1 MMGYRTQGATG
12 PNAAGTGATTPT
24 HGPTTHAPVPIV
36 PVGLDLGGT
45 TSAQAASGTGGLQ
58 SNRQSPSPLK
68 RAQSRHFDIDTNNPA
83 NSASKRSSF
92 SSTTS
97 ASSVW
102 PGTSATATDASRTT
116 TPYYNLTQGI
126 AGLGLGGPIGV
137 GVGSGVPSPHP
148 GMGGSPA
155 VVPGMAPIAPAPM
168 APNAVHAGLT
178 DDDLIPTA
186 IVIKNIPFAIKKEQ
200 LLDVMTQ
207 LRLPLP
213 YAFNYHFDNGVFRG
227 LAFANFTTAD
237 ETAAVI
243 GSLNGREI
251 GGRKLRVEYKKM
263 LPLAERERIE
273 RDKRERRGQL
283 EEQHRGQGGQGG
295 GRRNVSAQ
303 QPGGAPPPPQ
313 QQQQQPSLTQSVPV
327 GQPVQTLPSHVTP
340 HMSYPQYS
348 PSPTPTPPPAHKLD
362 LNDPETLEFYSQL
375 LLFRDDAKRAEIVY
389 SHPLLLPQQRQ
400 MVMSLCD
407 QLGLIFNSE
416 ATGLVVVTRQRQYY
430 EYQY

>member
-1 MMGYRTQGATG
+1 MSNFFEHSPQSPANPAASINRQSSSSSLHMGFRQQPSTG
-12 PNAAGTGATTPT
+12 TTTPT
-24 HGPTTHAPVPIV
+24 AGPTTHAPVPV
-36 PVGLDLGGT
+36 APVGLDLG
-45 TSAQAASGTGGLQ
+45 QNVP

-68 RAQSRHFDIDTNNPA
+68 RAQSRHFDIDTNPA
-83 NSASKRSSF
+83 SASKRSSF

-102 PGTSATATDASRTT
+102 PTDSRTT
-116 TPYYNLTQGI
+116 TPYYNLTQGM
-126 AGLGLGGPIGV
+126 AGLGLGGGMT
-137 GVGSGVPSPHP
+137 HP
-148 GMGGSPA
+148 
-155 VVPGMAPIAPAPM
+155 APIAPVA
-168 APNAVHAGLT
+168 ALA

-283 EEQHRGQGGQGG
+283 EEQHRGQ
-295 GRRNVSAQ
+295 RRSQ
-303 QPGGAPPPPQ
+303 PPQ
-313 QQQQQPSLTQSVPV
+313 PAAAAAAA
-327 GQPVQTLPSHVTP
+327 HVT
-340 HMSYPQYS
+340 YPQYS
-348 PSPTPTPPPAHKLD
+348 PSPTPTPPPAPKLD

-375 LLFRDDAKRAEIVY
+375 LLFRDDAKRTEIVY

>member
-1 MMGYRTQGATG
+1 MSNFFEHSPAQSPANPNPPIHRQSSSSSLHMMGYRSA
-12 PNAAGTGATTPT
+12 TGATTPT
-24 HGPTTHAPVPIV
+24 HGGPTTHAPVPIV
-36 PVGLDLGGT
+36 PVGLDLGST
-45 TSAQAASGTGGLQ
+45 AAQGQAGGLQ

-68 RAQSRHFDIDTNNPA
+68 RAQSRHFDIDTNPS
-83 NSASKRSSF
+83 SASKRSSF

-102 PGTSATATDASRTT
+102 PGATDSRTT
-116 TPYYNLTQGI
+116 TPYYSVTQGM
-126 AGLGLGGPIGV
+126 AGLGLGGPIV
-137 GVGSGVPSPHP
+137 
-148 GMGGSPA
+148 
-155 VVPGMAPIAPAPM
+155 PM
-168 APNAVHAGLT
+168 APVAPAHVA

-283 EEQHRGQGGQGG
+283 EEQHRGQRRSQGE
-295 GRRNVSAQ
+295 RPAPSPA
-303 QPGGAPPPPQ
+303 PAAPAAPAAPPAPAAVER
-313 QQQQQPSLTQSVPV
+313 QPPV
-327 GQPVQTLPSHVTP
+327 GH
-340 HMSYPQYS
+340 HMAYPQYS
-348 PSPTPTPPPAHKLD
+348 PSPTPTPPPASKLD

-400 MVMSLCD
+400 IVISLCD

>member
-1 MMGYRTQGATG
+1 MMGYRNQGTAG
-12 PNAAGTGATTPT
+12 PTSATGATTPT
-24 HGPTTHAPVPIV
+24 HGPTTHAPVPMV

-45 TSAQAASGTGGLQ
+45 TSAPAASATGGLQ

-116 TPYYNLTQGI
+116 TPYYNLTQGM

-137 GVGSGVPSPHP
+137 AMGSGVPSPHP
-148 GMGGSPA
+148 GMGSSPS
-155 VVPGMAPIAPAPM
+155 VVPGMAPIAPTPVAPT
-168 APNAVHAGLT
+168 AVHPGLA

-295 GRRNVSAQ
+295 GRRNVS
-303 QPGGAPPPPQ
+303 GGDRK
-313 QQQQQPSLTQSVPV
+313 SVV
-327 GQPVQTLPSHVTP
+327 
-340 HMSYPQYS
+340 
-348 PSPTPTPPPAHKLD
+348 
-362 LNDPETLEFYSQL
+362 
-375 LLFRDDAKRAEIVY
+375 
-389 SHPLLLPQQRQ
+389 
-400 MVMSLCD
+400 
-407 QLGLIFNSE
+407 
-416 ATGLVVVTRQRQYY
+416 
-430 EYQY
+430 